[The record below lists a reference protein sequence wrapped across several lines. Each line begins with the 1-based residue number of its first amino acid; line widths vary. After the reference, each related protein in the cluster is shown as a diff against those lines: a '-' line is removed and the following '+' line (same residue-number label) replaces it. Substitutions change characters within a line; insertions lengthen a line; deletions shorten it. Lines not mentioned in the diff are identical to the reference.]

1 MAATAALQRY
11 QQSVIEQQLA
21 ENPPTVA
28 ERVLEAVYGPLEAAF
43 DTIGL
48 GDPTMRF
55 AVVTIASAAALYFFK
70 PMLFFVNASQGD
82 KPVIVPKRW
91 SFLEGDTERK
101 QKNPQ
106 LYTAVPWW
114 LAAIG
119 AGAAVSLLI

>member
-11 QQSVIEQQLA
+11 QQSVLEQQMA

-28 ERVLEAVYGPLEAAF
+28 ERILDAVYSPLENAF
-43 DTIGL
+43 AIIGL
-48 GDPTMRF
+48 ADPTMRF
-55 AVVTIASAAALYFFK
+55 AVVTISTAAAIYFFK
-70 PMLFFVNASQGD
+70 PMLFFVNASTGD
-82 KPVIVPKRW
+82 KPQIVPKRW
-91 SFLEGDTERK
+91 SFLEGDSELKR
-101 QKNPQ
+101 KNPQ

>member
-11 QQSVIEQQLA
+11 QQSVLEQQLA

-28 ERVLEAVYGPLEAAF
+28 ERILDAVYGPLENAF
-43 DTIGL
+43 ALIGL
-48 GDPTMRF
+48 SDPTMRF
-55 AVVTIASAAALYFFK
+55 AVVTISTAAAIYFFK
-70 PMLFFVNASQGD
+70 PMMFFVNASSGD

-91 SFLEGDTERK
+91 SFLEGDAERK